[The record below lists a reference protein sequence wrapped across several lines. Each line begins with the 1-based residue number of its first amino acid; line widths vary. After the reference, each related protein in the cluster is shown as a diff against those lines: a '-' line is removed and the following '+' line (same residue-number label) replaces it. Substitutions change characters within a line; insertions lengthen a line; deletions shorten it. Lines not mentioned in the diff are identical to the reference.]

1 MCPCHGTS
9 GRYEIREH
17 WAVLFH
23 VIPTRKELDCTTHWM
38 IATSRLEKCN
48 RYFSS
53 WGSKMTDGKAKDHG
67 WLEAKQSGGAVYEL
81 GVKQSKHGK
90 TIRRIAE
97 PLMEK
102 HWKNSVTNLHRI
114 YRVSEYLLTRQKR
127 SSNKDNTKLVNESSL
142 GSFFKSCLST
152 EENKKRKKK

>member
-1 MCPCHGTS
+1 
-9 GRYEIREH
+9 
-17 WAVLFH
+17 
-23 VIPTRKELDCTTHWM
+23 
-38 IATSRLEKCN
+38 
-48 RYFSS
+48 
-53 WGSKMTDGKAKDHG
+53 MTDIKAKDHG

-114 YRVSEYLLTRQKR
+114 YRVAEYLLKRQNR
-127 SSNKDNTKLVNESSL
+127 PNNEDNSKLVNEASI
-142 GSFFKSCLST
+142 GSFFNSCLST